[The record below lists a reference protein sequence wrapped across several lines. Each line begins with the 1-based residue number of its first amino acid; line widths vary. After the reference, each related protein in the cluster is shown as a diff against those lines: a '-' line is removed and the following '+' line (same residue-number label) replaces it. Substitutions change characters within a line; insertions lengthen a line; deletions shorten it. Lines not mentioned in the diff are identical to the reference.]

1 MKNQQVLSFIWKR
14 QECFYRLRK
23 RMHGTVKK
31 KSNKEAGKGVG
42 FEQADFFL
50 SYGIF
55 LSQLLSNTYF

>member
-1 MKNQQVLSFIWKR
+1 
-14 QECFYRLRK
+14 
-23 RMHGTVKK
+23 MHGTVKK